1 MGCAPSKTE
10 DGMDKEAAKRN
21 ANIDKLLR
29 MDKKNF
35 DRTVKILLLGK
46 WLFCIHTPIND
57 PFND

>member
-46 WLFCIHTPIND
+46 WLFCIPYSN
-57 PFND
+57 